1 MVSAVDKSKI
11 AFAGVAYIGKDG
23 IERRISDISGLVAAA
38 KAGEITRSSLL
49 RTAQDKPWR
58 PAETDPSVAAL
69 LTTVPPF
76 GAAPGT
82 RSTAKRAAIIVLKTI
97 FLVIAFVFAIGVA
110 GIVGQLNADAWSDLL
125 GFKVITRPVFPV
137 SWLVFIPAVL
147 AVKSRTFSIGG
158 KAARFALSLAVAI
171 ATVVMTGLAT
181 GLVLAILP
189 PLGPWPIIAVA
200 GALSVLG
207 WMPFV
212 YAMKRIWAL
221 PDVSYVFRFFR
232 KHPVESHSAQKTGPA
247 VSDVSGSDVKVW
259 RTFVRHEP
267 AVQQAVERLA
277 ALSPTNV
284 AVFRKLLVAGRDR
297 ARIKE
302 YETASIVRVQG
313 AEFVGDEDLH
323 KAHIALNRQD
333 PRLADEL
340 VHVVDTLGRPH
351 DLDKAVAQILDD
363 GKHLPAPTFE
373 TFWRIYPNGG
383 SNRGK
388 HTARMNFNHAVRMG
402 ADPGAIVVAAVRFA
416 AYVASKPIE
425 LEDRTVPSAGSWLSY
440 EEWRAKEPADSLWLS
455 RSNPGKRAPFARVG
469 YD

>member
-323 KAHIALNRQD
+323 KAHIA
-333 PRLADEL
+333 
-340 VHVVDTLGRPH
+340 
-351 DLDKAVAQILDD
+351 
-363 GKHLPAPTFE
+363 
-373 TFWRIYPNGG
+373 
-383 SNRGK
+383 
-388 HTARMNFNHAVRMG
+388 
-402 ADPGAIVVAAVRFA
+402 
-416 AYVASKPIE
+416 
-425 LEDRTVPSAGSWLSY
+425 
-440 EEWRAKEPADSLWLS
+440 
-455 RSNPGKRAPFARVG
+455 
-469 YD
+469 